1 MDIKHVQTK
10 DGVFFKVEDE
20 LEITLENDYI
30 SSALTEFDNRPPE
43 WLMNAFNRPQKHYI
57 YFCNFGTNSLVR
69 RKGYGRKLLQDVKKY
84 YEGCI
89 VYLAVGSCG
98 EMSNAQLIEFYASE
112 GFKLIEHNDY
122 PYKGYPVMA
131 IEL

>member
-10 DGVFFKVEDE
+10 YGVFFKVEDE
-20 LEITLENDYI
+20 LEITLEDDYI

-57 YFCNFGTNSLVR
+57 YFGDFGTNSLVR
-69 RKGYGRKLLQDVKKY
+69 RKGYGRKLLKDVKKY
-84 YEGCI
+84 YEGCV
-89 VYLAVGSCG
+89 VYLAVSSCG

-112 GFKLIEHNDY
+112 GFKLIEHDDY
-122 PYKGYPVMA
+122 PYKDYPVMA